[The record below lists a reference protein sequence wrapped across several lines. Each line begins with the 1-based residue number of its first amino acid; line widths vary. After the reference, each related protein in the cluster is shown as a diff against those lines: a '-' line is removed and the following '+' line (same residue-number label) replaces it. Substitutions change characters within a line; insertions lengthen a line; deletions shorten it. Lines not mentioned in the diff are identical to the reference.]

1 MNITTADCGFDPHA
15 MDKFQE
21 VSVVELTQEGG
32 FNLTGKTNMI
42 VNLSAEDADIEIE
55 DFNFMKP
62 GKVYM
67 IVATNGA
74 STKNQVTL
82 PAASTL
88 YNGTIA
94 AANAMTICYKFWTD
108 GSSIYCDR
116 AIYS

>member
-1 MNITTADCGFDPHA
+1 MNIMTADCGFDPHA
-15 MDKFQE
+15 MDKFEE
-21 VSVVELTQEGG
+21 VSVVELTNKDG
-32 FNLTGKTNMI
+32 FNLNSKTNMI

-88 YNGTIA
+88 YNGTIT
-94 AANAMTICYKFWTD
+94 AANAMTVCYKFWTD